1 MLLKTEKIHNVLNII
16 KRTLSII
23 SWVLFAL
30 VFLLLAWLAVD
41 KFILKS
47 PVPSVFGYSTLTI
60 ATGSMNG
67 TSVMVEGQDPVEVD
81 IGDVIVIKDFDS
93 YKIGDV
99 IAFLNQDDTV
109 PTTHRII
116 GVTEDGYIT
125 KGDANNVKDTVP
137 VKREC
142 VIGKA
147 VAHFPKLGKVGEWV
161 KREGWIYIVAAL
173 AILAIGGWIART
185 ADEEEPLT
193 EQGLNAKMESS
204 ADETTPLPNRE
215 ECEVSDKTDGLKGI
229 DE

>member
-16 KRTLSII
+16 KRILSII
-23 SWVLFAL
+23 LWVLFAL

-67 TSVMVEGQDPVEVD
+67 TSVMVEGQAPVEVD
-81 IGDVIVIKDFDS
+81 IGDMIVIKDFDS

-99 IAFLNQDDTV
+99 ITFLNQGDTV

-142 VIGKA
+142 VIGK
-147 VAHFPKLGKVGEWV
+147 VIAHYPKLGKVGEWV
-161 KREGWIYIVAAL
+161 KGEGWIYIVAAL
-173 AILAIGGWIART
+173 AILAVGSWIART
-185 ADEEEPLT
+185 ADEEEPVP
-193 EQGLNAKMESS
+193 EQGLNAKEESTP
-204 ADETTPLPNRE
+204 DEKTPLAKPQE
-215 ECEVSDKTDGLKGI
+215 SEDSDKTDGLKGA